1 MIHGEGSARV
11 SGRSPSIREHHLFC
25 MSVLMCVRVVP
36 VITSKLFFCM
46 TFHDCLGLGLSF
58 RGVEETATLLSV
70 KVQALSLSIRICA
83 ARPLTLTLGI
93 WRQKGW
99 LFSRENTSDV
109 QGVPR

>member
-1 MIHGEGSARV
+1 
-11 SGRSPSIREHHLFC
+11 

-36 VITSKLFFCM
+36 VITSKLYLYGVSR
-46 TFHDCLGLGLSF
+46 LGLGLSF